1 VCVCSTRGGG
11 GGDGK
16 SGKSGGGGGG
26 GVLCRRRG
34 ATEEIRG
41 QDVLESRTY
50 RRPCR

>member
-1 VCVCSTRGGG
+1 VCSTRGGG
-11 GGDGK
+11 GGK
-16 SGKSGGGGGG
+16 SGGGGGGG